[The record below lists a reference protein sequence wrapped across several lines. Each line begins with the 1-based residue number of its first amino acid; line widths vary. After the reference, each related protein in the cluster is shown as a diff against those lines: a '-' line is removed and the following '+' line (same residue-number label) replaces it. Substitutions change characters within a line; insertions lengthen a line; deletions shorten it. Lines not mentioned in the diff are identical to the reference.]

1 MASSFEYIQSSGTIV
16 PDVADLRDE
25 VAAEFKAVFGEDFV
39 TDSETPEGL
48 FIDIIVAVREAVARN
63 NAKLAN
69 QINPDQAAGVFLD
82 AIWKLTGGSR
92 RVGTR
97 SLVLATL
104 AGVPGTFV
112 PQGTRVRTNVT
123 DSAVFF
129 SAESATIGLGGS
141 INTFFQSEDVGAIPA
156 ASGTLT
162 EIIDNVL
169 GLDTVTNAA
178 AATLGTAVESDA
190 ASRNRRK
197 TTLYRQSTSL
207 LASVLSYVRTVT
219 DVRDAQGRE
228 NVTGSSDTI
237 DGLSIAAN
245 SMRIVVLGGD
255 DNDVAEALVSRK
267 SIGSGWSGS
276 TTVPYTDQY
285 SGQSYD
291 VKFDRPTELRMLIR
305 YTIRADSV
313 QAADPTVVLPQAA
326 VSYADGL
333 LEGENGLTIGAD
345 VSPFELAGAG
355 ARAAPELIITK
366 VEVALF
372 SGSPTYSTDTYT
384 VALSEVATIAAD
396 DVTVVQI

>member
-1 MASSFEYIQSSGTIV
+1 MASFEYVQSSGVIV

-25 VAAEFKAVFGEDFV
+25 VVEEFKGIFGDDFV
-39 TDSETPEGL
+39 TDPETPEGM
-48 FIDIIVAVREAVARN
+48 FIDLFVAIREAVARN
-63 NAKLAN
+63 SAKLAN
-69 QINPDQAAGVFLD
+69 QINPDQGGGIFLD

-92 RVGTR
+92 TSGTR

-104 AGVPGTFV
+104 AGVPGTFI
-112 PQGTRVRTNVT
+112 PQGTRVKTNVA
-123 DSAVFF
+123 DSVIFR
-129 SAESATIGLGGS
+129 STESATIGLGGS
-141 INTFFQSEDVGAIPA
+141 INTFFESEDVGPIPA
-156 ASGTLT
+156 ATGTLT
-162 EIIDNVL
+162 EIIDSVL

-178 AATLGTAVESDA
+178 AATLGTAVESDP

-207 LASVLSYVRTVT
+207 LASVLSYVRTIT
-219 DVRDAQGRE
+219 GVRDAQGRE

-237 DGLSIAAN
+237 DGLTIDAH

-276 TTVPYTDQY
+276 TTIPYTDQY

-291 VKFDRPTELRMLIR
+291 VKFDRPTELRMLVR

-326 VSYADGL
+326 V
-333 LEGENGLTIGAD
+333 
-345 VSPFELAGAG
+345 
-355 ARAAPELIITK
+355 
-366 VEVALF
+366 
-372 SGSPTYSTDTYT
+372 
-384 VALSEVATIAAD
+384 
-396 DVTVVQI
+396 